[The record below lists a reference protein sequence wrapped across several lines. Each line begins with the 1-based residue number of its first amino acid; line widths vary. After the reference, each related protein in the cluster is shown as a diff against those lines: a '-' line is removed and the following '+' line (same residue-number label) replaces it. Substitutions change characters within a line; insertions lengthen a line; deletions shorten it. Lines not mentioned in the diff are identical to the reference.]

1 MICCDLPRGKFPY
14 LVFNPVVF
22 GRLVSSCVTQ
32 ATLETRVLP
41 FSCVLQFA
49 PDSASFVLSFA
60 LDVPSR
66 SPQHSLPFHPNLPT
80 LFPMST
86 QSPPLSRKST
96 TGPSQGV
103 HLFSSLSHRMDRWRA
118 RERLRPHSLWLEFHS
133 FVLLVVGVRLSL
145 YAPITALLSNQLLCH
160 VISREMYPGPDFSA
174 TQSHTSSFFPFTLCL
189 ISWLIKS

>member
-14 LVFNPVVF
+14 LVFNLVVF

-32 ATLETRVLP
+32 ATLETRVCHSRVYFNSHP
-41 FSCVLQFA
+41 T
-49 PDSASFVLSFA
+49 PPLSSY
-60 LDVPSR
+60 LLLSTSP
-66 SPQHSLPFHPNLPT
+66 PQHSLPFRPNLPT

-103 HLFSSLSHRMDRWRA
+103 HLFFSLSHRMDRWRA
-118 RERLRPHSLWLEFHS
+118 RGRLCPHTLWLEFHS

-145 YAPITALLSNQLLCH
+145 YAPITALLSNQLFCH
-160 VISREMYPGPDFSA
+160 VISREMYLGPDFSA
-174 TQSHTSSFFPFTLCL
+174 TQSSIHHPSFHSHFA
-189 ISWLIKS
+189 